1 MVLSTLLLGSPLFA
15 EETKSDNPAKPKG
28 PLTELEQSLQG
39 TWRIGYTVIIEGR
52 DFCADTQ
59 PNEWYEG
66 YIVIRPDTE
75 PPQIDF
81 VIEDCGGPCSFIGKT
96 SEGIFYLDDGVLVA
110 HNPPPG
116 NPRPKN
122 FEEKEPTRLHFE
134 RGGKSVYPATHCL
147 GEAPP

>member
-1 MVLSTLLLGSPLFA
+1 MT
-15 EETKSDNPAKPKG
+15 SDPVIAIAAIDG
-28 PLTELEQSLQG
+28 IRATEFVAD
-39 TWRIGYTVIIEGR
+39 YTVISVAAIDDIATGTAGQQIMPVTAIE
-52 DFCADTQ
+52 D
-59 PNEWYEG
+59 
-66 YIVIRPDTE
+66 IVTVAALIPDH
-75 PPQIDF
+75 QAV